1 MVTITHPY
9 HPLRGQQVEV
19 IRLRRGSDPDLIV
32 RLPDGLHVTIAMS
45 GTDYTGAPDPDLPI
59 SVPPLLAIEG
69 LRQVVQF
76 IDHIRPEGGDAIPEE
91 GAP

>member
-32 RLPDGLHVTIAMS
+32 RLPDGLHVAIAMS
-45 GTDYTGAPDPDLPI
+45 GTDYAGAPDPDLPVN
-59 SVPPLLAIEG
+59 VPPLLAIEG
-69 LRQVVQF
+69 LRQVAQF
-76 IDHIRPEGGDAIPEE
+76 IDHLRPEGRDSIAEE
-91 GAP
+91 GAS